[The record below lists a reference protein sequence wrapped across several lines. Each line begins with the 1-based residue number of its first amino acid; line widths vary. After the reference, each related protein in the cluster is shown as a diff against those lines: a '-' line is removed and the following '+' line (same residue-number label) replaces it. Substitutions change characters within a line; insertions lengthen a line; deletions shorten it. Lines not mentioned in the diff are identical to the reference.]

1 MYFYANVYKME
12 LEKRLSAIAALG
24 TAFNNIPEDEFDSLC
39 MRAQN
44 ENNWFTRENIK
55 STFQAWANELTDK
68 KISQWTHKNK
78 LNPSSPKRIGLILAG
93 NLPLV
98 GLHDVLTV
106 LLSGHIACLKYSS
119 QDKALMS
126 WVIRELTR
134 IEPDFGTQIEIREQM
149 KEIDA
154 VIATGSDN
162 SARYFNYYFSKMPH
176 IIRQNRV
183 SAAIIKGD
191 ETKEELSKLG
201 TDIFQY
207 FGLGCRNVAKLFVPK
222 EYDFIPFIESQLSF
236 ESVLQHH
243 KFQNNYDYNKSIY
256 LVNSEP
262 HLDSGF
268 FLLREAEEMV
278 SPISVLFYETYTS
291 EAELALRLSAVS
303 EKVQCTVSNKA
314 WYSGSR
320 DFGQAQCPALWDYA
334 DGVDTLEWLDTLK

>member
-1 MYFYANVYKME
+1 ME
-12 LEKRLSAIAALG
+12 LENRLSVVAELGLAFKNIAE
-24 TAFNNIPEDEFDSLC
+24 NEFESLWIQA
-39 MRAQN
+39 RN
-44 ENNWFTRENIK
+44 ENAWFTKVNIESAFK
-55 STFQAWANELTDK
+55 AWANELTAENLN
-68 KISQWTHKNK
+68 QWTHKHA
-78 LNPSSPKRIGLILAG
+78 LSPASPKKIGLILAG

-106 LLSGHIACLKYSS
+106 LISGHIACLKYSS
-119 QDKALMS
+119 QDKILMS
-126 WVIRELTR
+126 WVIQKLITINAEFK
-134 IEPDFGTQIEIREQM
+134 EQIEIREQM
-149 KEIDA
+149 KDIDA

-191 ETKEELSKLG
+191 ESKAELSKLG
-201 TDIFQY
+201 PDVFQY
-207 FGLGCRNVAKLFVPK
+207 FGLGCRNVAKLFVP
-222 EYDFIPFIESQLSF
+222 ENYDFVPFIESLLSH

-268 FLLREAEEMV
+268 FLLRESDEMV
-278 SPISVLFYETYTS
+278 SPISVLFYETYKT
-291 EAELALRLSAVS
+291 EADLALRISSVAD
-303 EKVQCTVSNKA
+303 KIQCIVSNKA
-314 WYSGSR
+314 WYSGSF

-334 DGVDTLEWLDTLK
+334 DGVDTLEWLDTLR